1 MWSSLVEQ
9 IKIEGVYCYKAGI
22 YYQEVS
28 LIGFLGSCGTWRFT
42 LISSFRPKKL
52 IFFLFQVDFIQTG
65 LHKWV
70 PCVFFVTLEPSS
82 LQRELQGGMF

>member
-28 LIGFLGSCGTWRFT
+28 LIGFLRSDVRHMAFHTNQ
-42 LISSFRPKKL
+42 
-52 IFFLFQVDFIQTG
+52 FFST
-65 LHKWV
+65 
-70 PCVFFVTLEPSS
+70 
-82 LQRELQGGMF
+82 

>member
-28 LIGFLGSCGTWRFT
+28 LIGFLGVMRHMAF
-42 LISSFRPKKL
+42 PANQ
-52 IFFLFQVDFIQTG
+52 FFST
-65 LHKWV
+65 
-70 PCVFFVTLEPSS
+70 
-82 LQRELQGGMF
+82 